1 MRDRAHSDAMSEQFR
16 ADPGYAAELLDDVL
30 CEGSSEELAI
40 LLQQLADAFNSHD
53 HIKDA

>member
-1 MRDRAHSDAMSEQFR
+1 MRDRAHSEAMSEQFR

-40 LLQQLADAFNSHD
+40 LLQQLAYAFNSHD